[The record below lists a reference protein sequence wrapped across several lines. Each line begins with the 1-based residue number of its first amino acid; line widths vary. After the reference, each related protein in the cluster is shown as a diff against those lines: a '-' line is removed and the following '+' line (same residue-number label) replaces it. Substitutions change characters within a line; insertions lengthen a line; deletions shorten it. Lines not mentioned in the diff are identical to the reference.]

1 VGAAS
6 NTDKNPNRQKHEKTK
21 NTKSKVINFC
31 GTLLLSYCHCCH
43 LPSSMTHPH
52 NGIHFISGR
61 GRQIRGGSSIKYR
74 RKSESTKTRKKRLF
88 AARSSDAATTSA
100 DESCS
105 SPSSSLW
112 VGEEGGE
119 GWYIHS
125 LQQSRFSPNAFGIP
139 GSLSYFLYWRYIAHS
154 SVPHSSNNYFVRCF
168 LPQHLP
174 ITELTK
180 EVRCTRL

>member
-1 VGAAS
+1 
-6 NTDKNPNRQKHEKTK
+6 
-21 NTKSKVINFC
+21 
-31 GTLLLSYCHCCH
+31 
-43 LPSSMTHPH
+43 MTHPH

-119 GWYIHS
+119 GRCIHS
-125 LQQSRFSPNAFGIP
+125 LQRIRFLPNAFGIA
-139 GSLSYFLYWRYIAHS
+139 GSLSCFYI
-154 SVPHSSNNYFVRCF
+154 RD
-168 LPQHLP
+168 
-174 ITELTK
+174 I
-180 EVRCTRL
+180 